1 MTIGLVACVFLLE
14 HLFSKPASTFDTFF
28 FRQMLFESGDSLPG
42 RPSSQICLAFFLLAV
57 ATIIFD
63 REDKR
68 RIEVFQVF
76 VALAMFFP
84 LLVILGYLLSTTSLE
99 GFGAKPIIEMSV
111 PTLLFFFVS
120 GAAFFSFF
128 PNRGLV
134 SLFLGKGLAGSTVR
148 RLMPTVILIPF
159 ALAWLLLRLTIRMD
173 WPQKFS
179 LSLYSLVLVG
189 LLVALSFQIGYLIRR
204 HEIMQKATVR
214 TLREQAS
221 ILDMA
226 NEPIF
231 IRDGEDRITYW
242 NQGAQ
247 RLYGW
252 SKEEVLGHVT
262 QSIFNTQDTQS
273 QSLEDINAQLHAT
286 GHWEGELRRI
296 RRDGASVN
304 VASSLTLQRD
314 DSNRALSIIEINYDI
329 TERKESEEALQLSEK
344 RFSSAFENA
353 AIGMALVSL
362 DGRWIKVNQALCDS
376 IGYSVEELSS
386 KTFQE
391 ITHPDDLEA
400 DLANVRQ
407 LLDGEISSYKMEK
420 RYFHKEGRVVWVL
433 LGVSLL
439 RDKLNKPL
447 YFIAQ
452 IEDISEIKLAMTRQQ
467 ELTEKAQAAERARS
481 DFLAVMSHE
490 IRTPMSG
497 VIGITEMLLDTGLNL
512 EQRNLTETIRTSGE
526 SLLTIINDILDF
538 SKIEAGQL
546 SFEKLDFDLR
556 KVVEGTLEIMAGQAQ
571 AKGIELV
578 GGVEPEV
585 PTKLRGD
592 PGRVHQVLTNLISNA
607 IKFTK
612 SGEVA
617 IRVTSQV
624 ETQTE
629 VQVRFEIK
637 DTGPGIPPETQ
648 ARLFQPFV
656 QADSSISRKFG
667 GTGLG
672 LAICKRLAESMNGSI
687 GVESTPGEGSTFW
700 VTLKFYRQVEVKM
713 QAENIREFVDT
724 RVLIIDDNET
734 SREFAHK
741 QILAWR
747 LRSGC
752 ARTGEEG
759 LAMLRQSV
767 AENAPYSV
775 AIIDLQMPEMDGLAL
790 VRQINADPLLSAIRL
805 ILLMQFGK
813 PIPAEELKAVNV
825 AAYCVKPVRQS
836 VLFDCLVQVLT
847 RPSNVE
853 TRKSAP
859 FVRSTTPL
867 SLQKERVLLT
877 EDNAVNQQV
886 ALGNLR
892 KLGYHADV
900 AANGL
905 EVLSALEREWYD
917 IILMDCQMPDLDG
930 YEVTKEIRQRE
941 RRGTRRWIIAMTANS
956 MVGDREKCLTAGMDD
971 YISKPLRGVELRA
984 ALERSTTRPQ
994 NPLDH
999 DFLPKLRE
1007 DGENEFA
1014 ELMTSALTTIA
1025 DVPPGFGKSGAPDL
1039 CCNVTERRRIT
1050 AAQSSERDRL
1060 STLMDNLP
1068 DNIYFKDRESRFVA
1082 ANRAMLSWTG
1092 FKDQSEI
1099 IGKTDQDLFAGEHAD
1114 AALADEQKIIA
1125 TAQPIIGAEEKET
1138 WLDGHETWVST
1149 TKGPW
1154 YDASSNL
1161 IGIFGWSR
1169 DITARKLGEKNLKVS
1184 NEAAEKADRAKSEFL
1199 VNMNHEIRTPLNGV
1213 IGMIGLLLDGDLDPQ
1228 QRELAETI
1236 HTSSDNLLKIINDI
1250 LDFTKIETG
1259 KLKFEILDFDL
1270 IEAVEGTLEMLAE
1283 RSQGK
1288 EIELATA
1295 ILPGTPTRLHGDPGR
1310 LR

>member
-1 MTIGLVACVFLLE
+1 
-14 HLFSKPASTFDTFF
+14 
-28 FRQMLFESGDSLPG
+28 
-42 RPSSQICLAFFLLAV
+42 
-57 ATIIFD
+57 
-63 REDKR
+63 
-68 RIEVFQVF
+68 
-76 VALAMFFP
+76 
-84 LLVILGYLLSTTSLE
+84 
-99 GFGAKPIIEMSV
+99 
-111 PTLLFFFVS
+111 
-120 GAAFFSFF
+120 
-128 PNRGLV
+128 
-134 SLFLGKGLAGSTVR
+134 
-148 RLMPTVILIPF
+148 
-159 ALAWLLLRLTIRMD
+159 
-173 WPQKFS
+173 
-179 LSLYSLVLVG
+179 
-189 LLVALSFQIGYLIRR
+189 
-204 HEIMQKATVR
+204 
-214 TLREQAS
+214 
-221 ILDMA
+221 
-226 NEPIF
+226 
-231 IRDGEDRITYW
+231 
-242 NQGAQ
+242 
-247 RLYGW
+247 
-252 SKEEVLGHVT
+252 
-262 QSIFNTQDTQS
+262 
-273 QSLEDINAQLHAT
+273 
-286 GHWEGELRRI
+286 
-296 RRDGASVN
+296 
-304 VASSLTLQRD
+304 
-314 DSNRALSIIEINYDI
+314 
-329 TERKESEEALQLSEK
+329 
-344 RFSSAFENA
+344 
-353 AIGMALVSL
+353 
-362 DGRWIKVNQALCDS
+362 
-376 IGYSVEELSS
+376 
-386 KTFQE
+386 
-391 ITHPDDLEA
+391 
-400 DLANVRQ
+400 
-407 LLDGEISSYKMEK
+407 
-420 RYFHKEGRVVWVL
+420 VVWVL

-439 RDKLNKPL
+439 RDKQNKPL

-637 DTGPGIPPETQ
+637 DNGPGIPPETQ

-713 QAENIREFVDT
+713 QAQNIREFVDT

-747 LRSGC
+747 LRNGC

-767 AENAPYSV
+767 AANAPYSV

-790 VRQINADPLLSAIRL
+790 VREINADPLLSAVRL

-867 SLQKERVLLT
+867 SLQKERVLLA

-905 EVLSALEREWYD
+905 EVLSALEREW
-917 IILMDCQMPDLDG
+917 
-930 YEVTKEIRQRE
+930 
-941 RRGTRRWIIAMTANS
+941 
-956 MVGDREKCLTAGMDD
+956 
-971 YISKPLRGVELRA
+971 
-984 ALERSTTRPQ
+984 
-994 NPLDH
+994 
-999 DFLPKLRE
+999 
-1007 DGENEFA
+1007 
-1014 ELMTSALTTIA
+1014 
-1025 DVPPGFGKSGAPDL
+1025 
-1039 CCNVTERRRIT
+1039 
-1050 AAQSSERDRL
+1050 
-1060 STLMDNLP
+1060 
-1068 DNIYFKDRESRFVA
+1068 
-1082 ANRAMLSWTG
+1082 
-1092 FKDQSEI
+1092 
-1099 IGKTDQDLFAGEHAD
+1099 
-1114 AALADEQKIIA
+1114 
-1125 TAQPIIGAEEKET
+1125 
-1138 WLDGHETWVST
+1138 
-1149 TKGPW
+1149 
-1154 YDASSNL
+1154 
-1161 IGIFGWSR
+1161 
-1169 DITARKLGEKNLKVS
+1169 
-1184 NEAAEKADRAKSEFL
+1184 
-1199 VNMNHEIRTPLNGV
+1199 
-1213 IGMIGLLLDGDLDPQ
+1213 
-1228 QRELAETI
+1228 
-1236 HTSSDNLLKIINDI
+1236 
-1250 LDFTKIETG
+1250 
-1259 KLKFEILDFDL
+1259 
-1270 IEAVEGTLEMLAE
+1270 
-1283 RSQGK
+1283 
-1288 EIELATA
+1288 
-1295 ILPGTPTRLHGDPGR
+1295 
-1310 LR
+1310 

>member
-1 MTIGLVACVFLLE
+1 
-14 HLFSKPASTFDTFF
+14 
-28 FRQMLFESGDSLPG
+28 
-42 RPSSQICLAFFLLAV
+42 
-57 ATIIFD
+57 
-63 REDKR
+63 
-68 RIEVFQVF
+68 
-76 VALAMFFP
+76 
-84 LLVILGYLLSTTSLE
+84 
-99 GFGAKPIIEMSV
+99 
-111 PTLLFFFVS
+111 
-120 GAAFFSFF
+120 
-128 PNRGLV
+128 
-134 SLFLGKGLAGSTVR
+134 
-148 RLMPTVILIPF
+148 
-159 ALAWLLLRLTIRMD
+159 
-173 WPQKFS
+173 
-179 LSLYSLVLVG
+179 
-189 LLVALSFQIGYLIRR
+189 
-204 HEIMQKATVR
+204 
-214 TLREQAS
+214 
-221 ILDMA
+221 
-226 NEPIF
+226 
-231 IRDGEDRITYW
+231 
-242 NQGAQ
+242 
-247 RLYGW
+247 
-252 SKEEVLGHVT
+252 
-262 QSIFNTQDTQS
+262 
-273 QSLEDINAQLHAT
+273 
-286 GHWEGELRRI
+286 
-296 RRDGASVN
+296 
-304 VASSLTLQRD
+304 
-314 DSNRALSIIEINYDI
+314 
-329 TERKESEEALQLSEK
+329 
-344 RFSSAFENA
+344 
-353 AIGMALVSL
+353 
-362 DGRWIKVNQALCDS
+362 
-376 IGYSVEELSS
+376 
-386 KTFQE
+386 
-391 ITHPDDLEA
+391 
-400 DLANVRQ
+400 
-407 LLDGEISSYKMEK
+407 
-420 RYFHKEGRVVWVL
+420 
-433 LGVSLL
+433 
-439 RDKLNKPL
+439 
-447 YFIAQ
+447 
-452 IEDISEIKLAMTRQQ
+452 
-467 ELTEKAQAAERARS
+467 
-481 DFLAVMSHE
+481 
-490 IRTPMSG
+490 
-497 VIGITEMLLDTGLNL
+497 
-512 EQRNLTETIRTSGE
+512 
-526 SLLTIINDILDF
+526 
-538 SKIEAGQL
+538 
-546 SFEKLDFDLR
+546 
-556 KVVEGTLEIMAGQAQ
+556 
-571 AKGIELV
+571 
-578 GGVEPEV
+578 
-585 PTKLRGD
+585 
-592 PGRVHQVLTNLISNA
+592 
-607 IKFTK
+607 
-612 SGEVA
+612 
-617 IRVTSQV
+617 
-624 ETQTE
+624 
-629 VQVRFEIK
+629 
-637 DTGPGIPPETQ
+637 
-648 ARLFQPFV
+648 
-656 QADSSISRKFG
+656 
-667 GTGLG
+667 
-672 LAICKRLAESMNGSI
+672 MNGSI

-713 QAENIREFVDT
+713 QAQNIREFIDT

-734 SREFAHK
+734 SRKFAHK

-747 LRSGC
+747 LRNGC

-767 AENAPYSV
+767 AENTPYSV
-775 AIIDLQMPEMDGLAL
+775 AIIDLKMPEMDGLAL

-805 ILLMQFGK
+805 VLLMQFGK
-813 PIPAEELKAVNV
+813 PISAEELKAVNV

-853 TRKSAP
+853 TQKSAA

-867 SLQKERVLLT
+867 SLQKERVLLA

-1014 ELMTSALTTIA
+1014 ELMMSALTTIA
-1025 DVPPGFGKSGAPDL
+1025 DIPPGLGKSGAPDL
-1039 CCNVTERRRIT
+1039 CFNVTERHRIT

-1082 ANRAMLSWTG
+1082 ANLAMLSWTG

-1125 TAQPIIGAEEKET
+1125 TVIGAEEKET

-1149 TKGPW
+1149 TKVPW
-1154 YDASSNL
+1154 YDASSNV

-1213 IGMIGLLLDGDLDPQ
+1213 IGMIGLLLYGDLDPQ

-1236 HTSSDNLLKIINDI
+1236 HTSSDNLLKIFNDI

-1259 KLKFEILDFDL
+1259 KLRFEILDFDL

-1295 ILPGTPTRLHGDPGR
+1295 ILPGTPTRLRGDPGR
-1310 LR
+1310 LRQI